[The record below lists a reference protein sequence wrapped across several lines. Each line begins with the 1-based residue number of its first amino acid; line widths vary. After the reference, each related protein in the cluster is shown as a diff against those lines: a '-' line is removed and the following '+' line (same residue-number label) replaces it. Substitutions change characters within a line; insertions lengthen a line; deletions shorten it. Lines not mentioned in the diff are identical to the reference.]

1 MNANDQ
7 DSIGTDG
14 KSRRDRKP
22 PKGKMDFEDFDDD
35 DQGKDSIRMILSWL
49 RAKGDLLGR
58 RRRMRRKIN
67 SRLMITSV
75 MIRSRLA
82 NRLRGE
88 ELADSKAQLRGT
100 ITKKERTCLKTGTA

>member
-35 DQGKDSIRMILSWL
+35 DQGEGLD
-49 RAKGDLLGR
+49 
-58 RRRMRRKIN
+58 
-67 SRLMITSV
+67 
-75 MIRSRLA
+75 
-82 NRLRGE
+82 
-88 ELADSKAQLRGT
+88 
-100 ITKKERTCLKTGTA
+100 